1 MAEGLDGKPEKPL
14 NSSVTTP
21 APKLA
26 TLLPPPTPP
35 VRTVDKR
42 TEKLLQEI
50 NDLPLEVFSPKAPV
64 GLDGPVTF
72 VTPIIASFYAKVEL
86 RKRWTRNAVISR
98 PISQFEVGHWA
109 IETKPWPPRLQLS
122 FWKVLTN
129 QIGLRQAGVSTWC
142 KRTPEPDQLGTVKVY
157 CWGEIVEH
165 LFLFL
170 FTIADTGISS
180 QEACWLDGQDEVVVR
195 VRQRQ
200 ASRASR

>member
-1 MAEGLDGKPEKPL
+1 MVKEVDGRPEELLNGL
-14 NSSVTTP
+14 VTTP
-21 APKLA
+21 APKIA
-26 TLLPPPTPP
+26 TVSLPSTNP
-35 VRTVDKR
+35 VRTLDR
-42 TEKLLQEI
+42 RAEKLLQEI
-50 NDLPLEVFSPKAPV
+50 NDLPLQVFSPKAPV

-72 VTPIIASFYAKVEL
+72 VTPIIASFFAKAEL

-98 PISQFEVGHWA
+98 PISQFEIGHWA
-109 IETKPWPPRLQLS
+109 IETESWPPRLQLS

-129 QIGLRQAGVSTWC
+129 QIGLRQAGISTWC
-142 KRTPEPDQLGTVKVY
+142 KRIPQPDQLGTVKVY

-195 VRQRQ
+195 VGQRQ
-200 ASRASR
+200 TSR